1 MEMDLYLVEN
11 SFHAGLPN
19 VQSPFAI
26 KSVDVRFPFPE
37 DLTDLLISTILASS
51 QGLGRFCQILPK
63 SKLVK

>member
-1 MEMDLYLVEN
+1 MDLYFVEN
-11 SFHAGLPN
+11 SFHVSLPN

-51 QGLGRFCQILPK
+51 QGLGRCCQILLK